1 MIIYRCDRCKRD
13 IDFGSNAFD
22 GEECL
27 NLSTELYNC
36 LGVINRTKSYLLCDK
51 CKKSFEDFMDGCE
64 VVAP

>member
-13 IDFGSNAFD
+13 IDFASNAFD

-36 LGVINRTKSYLLCDK
+36 PGVINKTKSYLLCVK
-51 CKKSFEDFMDGCE
+51 CKKSFEDFMDGLE

>member
-1 MIIYRCDRCKRD
+1 MIIYRCDRCKKD

-36 LGVINRTKSYLLCDK
+36 PGVINRTKNYLLLSLVPHQHHVLSLYLK
-51 CKKSFEDFMDGCE
+51 WS
-64 VVAP
+64 PN

>member
-1 MIIYRCDRCKRD
+1 MIVYKCNRCKKD
-13 IDFGSNAFD
+13 IDFGSNALD

-36 LGVINRTKSYLLCDK
+36 PGVINRTKSYLLCDK
-51 CKKSFEDFMDGCE
+51 CKKSFEDFMDSLE